1 VDEQQIIDWVGAVTG
16 GSVIRVERQ
25 ARWRPCW
32 WVDVERDGDR
42 IPLYLR
48 GNRVGFGT
56 ANDVFREARAGE
68 AMAAGGIPAPRV
80 WGQSTELDAV
90 LWDALPGVDNANVPE
105 PERPAARRAF
115 AEVLARLHRADPEL
129 FVHTDRKRP
138 VGDRAVATADH
149 DFWVKVWQTTQDRPE
164 PLIAFVERWLTET
177 MPSAFE
183 QVSPLQ
189 GDAGQFMWDG
199 ERITGLVDLE
209 MVHLGDPHHDLAFV
223 RMRDFSE
230 PVGGV
235 ADTYRWWAE
244 AGGFD
249 LDLQRVRWFGVM
261 AAIET
266 PEALSLATTMPLPPG
281 DLAQYLT
288 WYVQQQRCAIEIL
301 AEHDGIELDPPD
313 VPAER
318 ATLSDDAIRLTNA
331 WRAAT
336 GWLDQHGRELVG
348 EPFADADAERQ
359 RRGAAS
365 LVEWQHRC
373 AVFGPSLDAATR
385 TDVAAIIGGHEAG
398 DAVVD
403 RLATLNAVGL
413 PRPDVVR
420 TLHRWIVRTEWL
432 LEPVLG
438 DAAGNVLS
446 PITDVAETRSA

>member
-1 VDEQQIIDWVGAVTG
+1 MGKGVVDEQQITHWVGDVTG
-16 GSVIRVERQ
+16 GVVTRVERQ

-32 WVDVERDGDR
+32 WVDVERDGEP

-48 GNRVGFGT
+48 GNRVGFGA
-56 ANDVFREARAGE
+56 ANDVFREARAAE
-68 AMAAGGIPAPRV
+68 AMAVAGIPAPRV
-80 WGQSTELDAV
+80 WGQSTELDVV

-105 PERPAARRAF
+105 NERPAARRAF
-115 AEVLARLHRADPEL
+115 AEVLARLHRADADL

-138 VGDRAVATADH
+138 VGARAIATADH
-149 DFWVKVWQTTQDRPE
+149 DFWVRVWQTTQDRPE
-164 PLIAFVERWLTET
+164 PLITFVERWLTDT
-177 MPSAFE
+177 MPAAFE

-199 ERITGLVDLE
+199 DRVTGLIDLE
-209 MVHLGDPHHDLAFV
+209 MVHLGDPHHDLAFM

-230 PVGGV
+230 PIGGV

-249 LDLQRVRWFGVM
+249 LDRKRVRWFGVM

-266 PEALSLATTMPLPPG
+266 PQALSLATTMALPPG

-301 AEHDGIELDPPD
+301 AEHDEIELDPPD
-313 VPAER
+313 LPTESTALSGDAVRLANGWH
-318 ATLSDDAIRLTNA
+318 ATTS
-331 WRAAT
+331 
-336 GWLDQHGRELVG
+336 WLDQHHRELV
-348 EPFADADAERQ
+348 DARSPDPDLERQ
-359 RRGAAS
+359 HRGAVA

-385 TDVAAIIGGHEAG
+385 ADVAAIDGAQVAG
-398 DAVVD
+398 DAIVD
-403 RLATLNAVGL
+403 RLAAVTTADL
-413 PRPDVVR
+413 PHPDVVR
-420 TLHRWIVRTEWL
+420 ALHRWIVRTEWL

-438 DAAGNVLS
+438 DATGNVLS
-446 PITDVAETRSA
+446 PIA

>member
-1 VDEQQIIDWVGAVTG
+1 MMGSGVVDEQKIARWVGEVTG
-16 GSVIRVERQ
+16 GSVTRVERQ

-32 WVDVERDGDR
+32 WVDVERDGEP

-48 GNRVGFGT
+48 GNRVGFGA
-56 ANDVFREARAGE
+56 ANDVFREARAAE
-68 AMAAGGIPAPRV
+68 AMAIAGIPAARV
-80 WGQSTELDAV
+80 WGRSTELDVV
-90 LWDALPGVDNANVPE
+90 LWDALPGIDNANVPE
-105 PERPAARRAF
+105 HERPAARRAF

-138 VGDRAVATADH
+138 LGARAIATADH
-149 DFWVKVWQTTQDRPE
+149 DFWVKVWQNTQDRPE
-164 PLIAFVERWLTET
+164 PLITFVERWLSET
-177 MPSAFE
+177 MPPDFE

-199 ERITGLVDLE
+199 ERVTGLIDLE

-230 PVGGV
+230 PIGGV

-266 PEALSLATTMPLPPG
+266 PQALSLATTMALPPG

-301 AEHDGIELDPPD
+301 AEHDEIELDPPD
-313 VPAER
+313 LPTEGTALSGDAVRLANGWH
-318 ATLSDDAIRLTNA
+318 ATTS
-331 WRAAT
+331 
-336 GWLDQHGRELVG
+336 WLEQHHRELVG
-348 EPFADADAERQ
+348 ERSPDPDVERQ
-359 RRGAAS
+359 RRGAGA

-373 AVFGPSLDAATR
+373 AAFGPSLDAATR
-385 TDVAAIIGGHEAG
+385 ADVAAIDGELEAG

-403 RLATLNAVGL
+403 RLAAVITAGL
-413 PRPDVVR
+413 SRPEVVR
-420 TLHRWIVRTEWL
+420 ALHRWIVRTEWL

-446 PITDVAETRSA
+446 PID

>member
-1 VDEQQIIDWVGAVTG
+1 VEEQQIAPWVAEVTG
-16 GSVIRVERQ
+16 GSVTRVERQ

-32 WVDVERDGDR
+32 WVDIERDGEH

-48 GNRVGFGT
+48 GNRVGFGA
-56 ANDVFREARAGE
+56 ANDVFREARAAQ
-68 AMAAGGIPAPRV
+68 AMAVAGIPAAKV
-80 WGQSTELDAV
+80 WGQSTELDVV
-90 LWDALPGVDNANVPE
+90 LWDALPGVDNAHIPE
-105 PERPAARRAF
+105 DERPAARRAF
-115 AEVLARLHRADPEL
+115 AEVLAHLHRADPEL

-138 VGDRAVATADH
+138 VGARDIAAADH
-149 DFWVKVWQTTQDRPE
+149 DFWVKVWRNTQPRPE

-177 MPSAFE
+177 MPSDFE
-183 QVSPLQ
+183 QVSALQ

-199 ERITGLVDLE
+199 ERVTGLVDLE

-230 PVGGV
+230 PIGGV

-266 PEALSLATTMPLPPG
+266 PQALSLATTMALPPG
-281 DLAQYLT
+281 DLAQYLV

-301 AEHDGIELDPPD
+301 AEHDEIELDPPD
-313 VPAER
+313 LPTEST
-318 ATLSDDAIRLTNA
+318 TLADDAIRLANGWQAT
-331 WRAAT
+331 T
-336 GWLDQHGRELVG
+336 GWLDHHERELAG
-348 EPFADADAERQ
+348 DPSPDADTERQ
-359 RRGAAS
+359 RRGAAA

-385 TDVAAIIGGHEAG
+385 ADAAAIDGESGATVAIVE
-398 DAVVD
+398 
-403 RLATLNAVGL
+403 RLAAITTADL
-413 PRPDVVR
+413 PRPEVVR
-420 TLHRWIVRTEWL
+420 ALHRWIVRTEWL

-438 DAAGNVLS
+438 DAVGNVLS
-446 PITDVAETRSA
+446 PIA

>member
-1 VDEQQIIDWVGAVTG
+1 MDEEQIATWVSAVTG
-16 GSVIRVERQ
+16 GSVIRLERQ

-32 WVDVERDGDR
+32 WVDIERDGE
-42 IPLYLR
+42 IVPLYLR
-48 GNRVGFGT
+48 GNRVGFGGT
-56 ANDVFREARAGE
+56 NDVFREARAGE
-68 AMAAGGIPAPRV
+68 AMAAAGIPAPRV
-80 WGQSTELDAV
+80 WGQSAELDAV
-90 LWDALPGVDNANVPE
+90 LWDALPGVDNAHVPE
-105 PERPAARRAF
+105 GERPAARRAF
-115 AEVLARLHRADPEL
+115 AEVLAQLHRADPDL

-138 VGDRAVATADH
+138 IGDRAVATADH
-149 DFWVKVWQTTQDRPE
+149 DFWVKVWQTTQDHPE
-164 PLIAFVERWLTET
+164 PLITFVERWLMEA
-177 MPSAFE
+177 MPDGFE

-199 ERITGLVDLE
+199 ERVTGLVDLE
-209 MVHLGDPHHDLAFV
+209 MVHLGDPHHDLAFM

-266 PEALSLATTMPLPPG
+266 PQALSLATTMPLPPG

-301 AEHDGIELDPPD
+301 AEHDEIELDQPD
-313 VPAER
+313 LPTESAALGV
-318 ATLSDDAIRLTNA
+318 DAIRLANG
-331 WRAAT
+331 WAAT
-336 GWLDQHGRELVG
+336 TSWLDQQQRELAG
-348 EPFADADAERQ
+348 EGASDPDAERQ
-359 RRGAAS
+359 RRGAAA

-373 AVFGPSLDAATR
+373 AVFGPSLGAATR
-385 TDVAAIIGGHEAG
+385 ADIAAVTGEPRTGDTVDNRLTAVVAA
-398 DAVVD
+398 
-403 RLATLNAVGL
+403 GL
-413 PRPDVVR
+413 PHPDVVR

-438 DAAGNVLS
+438 DATGNVLS
-446 PITDVAETRSA
+446 PID

>member
-1 VDEQQIIDWVGAVTG
+1 MDDQQIVDWVTEVTG
-16 GSVIRVERQ
+16 GVVTRVERQ

-32 WVDVERDGDR
+32 WVDVEHEGE
-42 IPLYLR
+42 PVSLYLR
-48 GNRVGFGT
+48 GNRVGFGGT
-56 ANDVFREARAGE
+56 NDVFREARAGE
-68 AMAAGGIPAPRV
+68 AMAVADIPAPRV
-80 WGQSTELDAV
+80 WGQSKELDVV
-90 LWDALPGVDNANVPE
+90 LWDALAGVDNANVPE

-115 AEVLARLHRADPEL
+115 AEVLARLHRADPDL

-138 VGDRAVATADH
+138 VGPRAIATADH

-164 PLIAFVERWLTET
+164 PLITFVERWLTET
-177 MPSAFE
+177 MPPDLE

-199 ERITGLVDLE
+199 ERVTGLIDLE
-209 MVHLGDPHHDLAFV
+209 MVHLGDPHHDLAFM

-230 PVGGV
+230 PIGGV

-244 AGGFD
+244 AGGFE

-266 PEALSLATTMPLPPG
+266 PQALSLATTMALPPG
-281 DLAQYLT
+281 DLAQYMT
-288 WYVQQQRCAIEIL
+288 WYVQQQRCAIEMV
-301 AEHDGIELDPPD
+301 AEHDRIELDPPD
-313 VPAER
+313 LPTEST
-318 ATLSDDAIRLTNA
+318 TLGDDAARLTNG
-331 WRAAT
+331 WQAT
-336 GWLDQHGRELVG
+336 TAWLDQHDRNLAGARSSDPDV
-348 EPFADADAERQ
+348 ERQ
-359 RRGAAS
+359 RRGAGA

-385 TDVAAIIGGHEAG
+385 ADLTAVDGQLGAG

-403 RLATLNAVGL
+403 RLDATIVASV

-420 TLHRWIVRTEWL
+420 ALHRWIVRTEWL

-438 DAAGNVLS
+438 DAAGNLLS
-446 PITDVAETRSA
+446 PIE